1 MTLKKEKV
9 IFYIDT
15 MQRGGAQRVMSVLAN
30 NLSDLNYD
38 VILINDFKLQ
48 NPDQEYAINPQVK
61 RFFLRENIDGNVLTK
76 NFERVKSLR
85 KIVKR
90 EKPSVIV
97 SFLGHPNIRML
108 LATFGIKCRKI
119 VSVRND
125 PNKEYGSNFIKRTI
139 TNLLFL
145 LADGCV
151 FQTPDAAQYFYKK
164 IQNKSQI
171 IFNPVDDKFYNI
183 IPNKNKKNI
192 INVGRL
198 EPQKNHKLLIDAYA
212 NIFKDFADDL
222 YLYGEGSKKSELQ
235 NYVNEKGLVGRVH
248 FMGNVIDIDK
258 ALSDA
263 KVFVL
268 SSDYEGMP
276 NALMEAMV
284 AGVAC
289 ISTDCPCGG
298 PRLLIQNSKQG
309 LLVPCNDVNAMS
321 KALRTILNDD
331 CQKIGE
337 NARMRSQEF
346 RTNKILA
353 KWNNYL
359 FK

>member
-1 MTLKKEKV
+1 MTLKKEKI

-30 NLSDLNYD
+30 NLSALGYN
-38 VILINDFKLQ
+38 VILITDFKPQ
-48 NPDQEYAINPQVK
+48 SISQEYVVSSQVE
-61 RFFLRENIDGNVLTK
+61 RLFLREDLKGNALIKNI
-76 NFERVKSLR
+76 ERVKSLR
-85 KIVKR
+85 KIVKH
-90 EKPSVIV
+90 ENPDVV
-97 SFLGHPNIRML
+97 LSFLGHPNIRML
-108 LATFGIKCRKI
+108 LATFGLKCRKI
-119 VSVRND
+119 VSVRNA
-125 PNKEYGSNFIKRTI
+125 PNREYGSNFIRKTMI
-139 TNLLFL
+139 NLLFL

-171 IFNPVDDKFYNI
+171 IFNPVDDRFYNI
-183 IPNKNKKNI
+183 IPSKNKKNI

-212 NIFKDFADDL
+212 NIFENFDEDL
-222 YLYGEGSKKSELQ
+222 YLYGDGSQKKKLQ
-235 NYVNEKGLVGRVH
+235 DYVKEKGLDDRVH
-248 FMGNVIDIDK
+248 FMGNVENIDEV
-258 ALSDA
+258 LSNA

-268 SSDYEGMP
+268 SSNYEGMP

-284 AGVAC
+284 ASVAC

-337 NARMRSQEF
+337 NARRRSQEF
-346 RTNKILA
+346 RTNKILTEW
-353 KWNNYL
+353 KDYL